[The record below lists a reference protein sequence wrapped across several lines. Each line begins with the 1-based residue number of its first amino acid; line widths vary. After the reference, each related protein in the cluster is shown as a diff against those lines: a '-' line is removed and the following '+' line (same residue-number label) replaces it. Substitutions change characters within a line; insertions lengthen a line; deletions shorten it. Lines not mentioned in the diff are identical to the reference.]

1 MVTVS
6 HHRYFLVD
14 VRINFIPHRLI
25 QTEDTTSAFGTKQP
39 KVMTPPKISA
49 VLNQRSSSF
58 RRLRM
63 NSAGIMSL
71 NVIGHVGTR
80 SVHLYVYNF
89 NRKVSPS
96 YEFIKNG

>member
-1 MVTVS
+1 
-6 HHRYFLVD
+6 
-14 VRINFIPHRLI
+14 
-25 QTEDTTSAFGTKQP
+25 
-39 KVMTPPKISA
+39 
-49 VLNQRSSSF
+49 
-58 RRLRM
+58 M